1 LGLVAEWTSEIYW
14 RGAHGGALTVRML
27 AVAVCSLGSDAIATI
42 LVLCSRKLCNFEQT
56 VTRAT
61 FSLTS
66 KYGPSPP
73 GRAVRLRWRSPDGL
87 RHFHL
92 ICRSAFHFSY

>member
-42 LVLCSRKLCNFEQT
+42 LSFV
-56 VTRAT
+56 
-61 FSLTS
+61 FSE
-66 KYGPSPP
+66 
-73 GRAVRLRWRSPDGL
+73 AVQ
-87 RHFHL
+87 F
-92 ICRSAFHFSY
+92 